1 MITGITLFRLEII
14 LEGLVV
20 VFAVAQSSV
29 DETHQRDV
37 ATKTKCFI
45 RSAEDVLMEDVFDA
59 ILFEPQTRDE
69 LIVATQ
75 GSLEVELH
83 ASHHCVDTFSVHFGK
98 RKATLLQKQMT
109 RVLCV
114 VEVVGIID
122 NALDVAFVVAHLH
135 SGFKNVFI
143 HLSFRYD
150 VITG

>member
-59 ILFEPQTRDE
+59 LLFEPQTRDE
-69 LIVATQ
+69 LIVAT
-75 GSLEVELH
+75 
-83 ASHHCVDTFSVHFGK
+83 
-98 RKATLLQKQMT
+98 
-109 RVLCV
+109 
-114 VEVVGIID
+114 
-122 NALDVAFVVAHLH
+122 
-135 SGFKNVFI
+135 
-143 HLSFRYD
+143 
-150 VITG
+150 